1 MFLSTVYNDEYVSPP
16 SRNRVAENT
25 NINLEEMLN
34 DSSIIELR
42 FIWDSEIS
50 QLVARA
56 SLVVLAFWQ
65 SC

>member
-1 MFLSTVYNDEYVSPP
+1 MYNDEYVSPP
-16 SRNRVAENT
+16 SRNRVGENT

-34 DSSIIELR
+34 DSSIIELS
-42 FIWDSEIS
+42 FIWDSELS

-56 SLVVLAFWQ
+56 SFVVLAFWQ